1 MNNLGKQLAFLR
13 ESKGLSQNKLAIISK
28 VPQSA
33 ISEIEAG
40 KRKNPG
46 IFYLQQLAAALGV
59 TLVELAGFDHR
70 QPNR

>member
-1 MNNLGKQLAFLR
+1 MNNLGKQLALLR
-13 ESKGLSQNKLAIISK
+13 ESRGLSQNKLAIISK

-40 KRKNPG
+40 KRRNPG

-59 TLVELAGFDHR
+59 TLVELTGVDHR
-70 QPNR
+70 QHNR